1 MGLSKKSQLVGIDIG
16 SHSIKIVQLLQKK
29 KQFELLNAGLVP
41 LPENTFEDGM
51 TKNPNLVS
59 EAVKQ
64 LISSE
69 KIKTKFAVIS
79 ISGESVVIKKIN
91 IPTIH
96 CSTTFE
102 LGKFSL
108 NNKYDFIYLNFICNV

>member
-69 KIKTKFAVIS
+69 KIKTKFPWTWFLLHKKWIWDRCLTRNVLIEIVI
-79 ISGESVVIKKIN
+79 
-91 IPTIH
+91 
-96 CSTTFE
+96 
-102 LGKFSL
+102 
-108 NNKYDFIYLNFICNV
+108 